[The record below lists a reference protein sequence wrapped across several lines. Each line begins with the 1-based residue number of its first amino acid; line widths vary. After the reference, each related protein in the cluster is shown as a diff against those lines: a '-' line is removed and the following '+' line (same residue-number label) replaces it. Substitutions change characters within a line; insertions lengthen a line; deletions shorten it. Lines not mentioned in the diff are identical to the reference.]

1 MEAALDWF
9 ARTHGP
15 QRVFCM
21 IDPANDRSIALA
33 MKLGF
38 EAHGDGELPD
48 GASREAQAAASEAAT
63 NTAYSKTSEM
73 PSLV

>member
-15 QRVFCM
+15 QRVSCM

-48 GASREAQAAASEAAT
+48 GEAVRLFVRR
-63 NTAYSKTSEM
+63 
-73 PSLV
+73 PPDC